1 MRAFESLADSFSVPG
16 AGQRHYSANRNEV
29 VSTKPE
35 SVLTDCD
42 LRGERVPMSQ
52 QNRSRIGVGGLGSR
66 AQRCPNKKG
75 DVLQCKTVSRAKTT
89 ISYLCTPSTSSR
101 HLSPNPFPAPYPG
114 APKRRPPHQKTA
126 LHKKK
131 ALFSSFLALKRGA

>member
-52 QNRSRIGVGGLGSR
+52 QNRSRIGVGGLGS
-66 AQRCPNKKG
+66 KG
-75 DVLQCKTVSRAKTT
+75 SEMSKQ
-89 ISYLCTPSTSSR
+89 
-101 HLSPNPFPAPYPG
+101 
-114 APKRRPPHQKTA
+114 KRRCIAMQNCQPRKNNN
-126 LHKKK
+126 LI
-131 ALFSSFLALKRGA
+131 SMYSFYILQTLVT